1 MRGSRRR
8 RATDAGLVLSPE
20 PDRIRLREL
29 QAELDTR
36 RDAIADEDLE
46 IETLRDELADF
57 EAYYNQALSEEH
69 AGLRRVENYLRHLR
83 RWSELL
89 RSDPVDDLGTRASR
103 VERTRERELRQTPR
117 VSTPQD
123 SQSSQNEAEHRSPH
137 SSPDRRE
144 DRESAP
150 AAVVSKLKVAYRQL
164 ARRFHPDLARTEDE
178 RLQASKMMVRINSLY
193 RDGDLDR
200 LQALVEQAKGGEI
213 EDVELDIHE
222 QLAMLDE
229 RLAWFDAVLEN
240 LREEREE
247 LEQSP
252 TCALMRNVEQ
262 AVANNVDLLGQIRD
276 ELRERI
282 EKSYDKVY
290 EAVRR
295 LEGDVT
301 DYNRKRTHLSEA
313 ALARRSRGELER
325 RFDPFAD
332 KSLIRTGL
340 AEIASTQVSS
350 AAKSLSD
357 RIEAWAT
364 ERPELLDLAL
374 LTYVSE
380 LTPFPLDGLETYDG
394 LEYRFYTLHP
404 RDSTPTLGECL
415 VELDE
420 VLEFGIRKAT
430 EKVAHLGLRFRKDL
444 HREAMLVAI
453 RSVTVR
459 AALRRVLAVLGSHGA
474 CSGCH
479 LSVFFVPVF
488 QLRGL
493 DDLRAQVCPN
503 CGHAESRY
511 WLPRGEDVQSVL
523 NPSYLDLGLVSEW
536 SFRIAHQSIAT
547 QLLPVEV
554 DRLRVGDL
562 KQRVVA
568 DVLKRHGID
577 IAANQIELHQ
587 DEARVLERTP
597 VADLSGTSFTLRFSS
612 EAEWSERD
620 AVELIR
626 HRVRNRFRDETR

>member
-313 ALARRSRGELER
+313 
-325 RFDPFAD
+325 
-332 KSLIRTGL
+332 
-340 AEIASTQVSS
+340 
-350 AAKSLSD
+350 
-357 RIEAWAT
+357 
-364 ERPELLDLAL
+364 
-374 LTYVSE
+374 
-380 LTPFPLDGLETYDG
+380 
-394 LEYRFYTLHP
+394 
-404 RDSTPTLGECL
+404 
-415 VELDE
+415 
-420 VLEFGIRKAT
+420 
-430 EKVAHLGLRFRKDL
+430 
-444 HREAMLVAI
+444 
-453 RSVTVR
+453 
-459 AALRRVLAVLGSHGA
+459 
-474 CSGCH
+474 
-479 LSVFFVPVF
+479 
-488 QLRGL
+488 
-493 DDLRAQVCPN
+493 
-503 CGHAESRY
+503 
-511 WLPRGEDVQSVL
+511 
-523 NPSYLDLGLVSEW
+523 
-536 SFRIAHQSIAT
+536 
-547 QLLPVEV
+547 
-554 DRLRVGDL
+554 
-562 KQRVVA
+562 
-568 DVLKRHGID
+568 
-577 IAANQIELHQ
+577 
-587 DEARVLERTP
+587 
-597 VADLSGTSFTLRFSS
+597 
-612 EAEWSERD
+612 
-620 AVELIR
+620 
-626 HRVRNRFRDETR
+626 

>member
-420 VLEFGIRKAT
+420 VLEFGIR
-430 EKVAHLGLRFRKDL
+430 
-444 HREAMLVAI
+444 
-453 RSVTVR
+453 
-459 AALRRVLAVLGSHGA
+459 
-474 CSGCH
+474 
-479 LSVFFVPVF
+479 
-488 QLRGL
+488 
-493 DDLRAQVCPN
+493 
-503 CGHAESRY
+503 
-511 WLPRGEDVQSVL
+511 
-523 NPSYLDLGLVSEW
+523 
-536 SFRIAHQSIAT
+536 
-547 QLLPVEV
+547 
-554 DRLRVGDL
+554 
-562 KQRVVA
+562 
-568 DVLKRHGID
+568 
-577 IAANQIELHQ
+577 
-587 DEARVLERTP
+587 
-597 VADLSGTSFTLRFSS
+597 
-612 EAEWSERD
+612 
-620 AVELIR
+620 
-626 HRVRNRFRDETR
+626 

>member
-1 MRGSRRR
+1 MRRSRRR
-8 RATDAGLVLSPE
+8 KATDAGLVLSPE

-29 QAELDTR
+29 QADLDAR

-89 RSDPVDDLGTRASR
+89 RSDPVDDLGSRASR
-103 VERTRERELRQTPR
+103 VEKTRERELRQTPR
-117 VSTPQD
+117 VSPPQD
-123 SQSSQNEAEHRSPH
+123 SKGSQDEPKQRSH
-137 SSPDRRE
+137 HADRTE
-144 DRESAP
+144 PRESAP
-150 AAVVSKLKVAYRQL
+150 APIVSQLKAAYRQL

-193 RDGDLDR
+193 RDGELDR
-200 LQALVEQAKGGEI
+200 LQALAEQAKGGEI
-213 EDVELDIHE
+213 EIEDAELDIHE
-222 QLAMLDE
+222 QLEMLDE

-262 AVANNVDLLGQIRD
+262 AVANDVDLLGEIRD

-340 AEIASTQVSS
+340 AEIASTQVSP

-357 RIEAWAT
+357 RIEVWAT
-364 ERPELLDLAL
+364 DRPELLDLAL

-415 VELDE
+415 IELDE

-453 RSVTVR
+453 RSITVR
-459 AALRRVLAVLGSHGA
+459 AALRRVLAVLGAHGS
-474 CSGCH
+474 CSDCH
-479 LSVFFVPVF
+479 HSVFFVPVF

-493 DDLRAQVCPN
+493 DDLRAQVCPH
-503 CGHAESRY
+503 CGHAQSRY

-536 SFRIAHQSIAT
+536 SFQIAHQSIAT

-568 DVLKRHGID
+568 DVLERHGID
-577 IAANQIELHQ
+577 IAAGHIELHQ
-587 DEARVLERTP
+587 NGARVLERTP
-597 VADLSGTSFTLRFSS
+597 VADLSDASFTLRFSS

-626 HRVRNRFRDETR
+626 HRVRNRFRNETR